1 MSIDMY
7 LGSSLSQAESVTNRC
22 EKHIQDYEEMIKIIF
37 EFEATVFSLQGET
50 YNSARMYFLTMIGP
64 IVKTGKLLSELTY
77 KLCKK
82 LPDSFAAYVY
92 NGDLR
97 EIDLEES
104 ISDCDTQIARL
115 QDLIDWAL
123 SCRRPRYFYIDAL
136 RMSQRVWRIK
146 KARFEELL
154 CRLRR
159 FNTESKEIFQEAEYV
174 KDNLIRAINQ
184 VKQQASFNLS
194 TKTFDLS
201 NLEDMDSL
209 KFLLIIWKEK
219 EFSKEERIYRENLQ
233 EQFGFD
239 AETAHILVKVRR
251 GIDDKFQDLSEKDRS
266 YIFNLIMSKPRYAGS
281 KWNETSGYLGMYFY
295 KYKIRG
301 SIIETVPMELDE
313 VYESLGLSE
322 SEYLKATYA
331 ITMQNRMSATLA
343 YSSKQLGDKND
354 EDYEYIK
361 NKFDTEF
368 IVAQTVFGNKISRE
382 EFYKIWDR
390 NRENFYG
397 KADFAHQAATMATIQ
412 NTMPFRMSNL
422 NGLLLHGRFDAHRF
436 TNELSGWRGDT
447 TIQAEANPSLG
458 KDDYKA
464 DLDADNIINIYKNS
478 SKSYLTVANQ
488 YYRDIESGKINRAD
502 EFVKNN
508 GIEYIKREIL
518 VASKDMSTDYLPRK
532 SRYEL
537 EEKSITMEE
546 LKKINPIGYNFIRS
560 LEEHQNELGE
570 YTFEGV
576 D

>member
-1 MSIDMY
+1 
-7 LGSSLSQAESVTNRC
+7 
-22 EKHIQDYEEMIKIIF
+22 
-37 EFEATVFSLQGET
+37 
-50 YNSARMYFLTMIGP
+50 
-64 IVKTGKLLSELTY
+64 
-77 KLCKK
+77 
-82 LPDSFAAYVY
+82 
-92 NGDLR
+92 
-97 EIDLEES
+97 
-104 ISDCDTQIARL
+104 
-115 QDLIDWAL
+115 
-123 SCRRPRYFYIDAL
+123 
-136 RMSQRVWRIK
+136 
-146 KARFEELL
+146 
-154 CRLRR
+154 
-159 FNTESKEIFQEAEYV
+159 
-174 KDNLIRAINQ
+174 
-184 VKQQASFNLS
+184 
-194 TKTFDLS
+194 
-201 NLEDMDSL
+201 
-209 KFLLIIWKEK
+209 
-219 EFSKEERIYRENLQ
+219 
-233 EQFGFD
+233 
-239 AETAHILVKVRR
+239 
-251 GIDDKFQDLSEKDRS
+251 
-266 YIFNLIMSKPRYAGS
+266 
-281 KWNETSGYLGMYFY
+281 MYFY
-295 KYKIRG
+295 KKKIRG
-301 SIIETVPMELDE
+301 SFIETVPMELDE

-343 YSSKQLGDKND
+343 YSSKQLDDKNINNIVD
-354 EDYEYIK
+354 
-361 NKFDTEF
+361 KFDKEF
-368 IVAQTVFGNKISRE
+368 TVAQTVFGNKISRE

-436 TNELSGWRGDT
+436 TNELSGWRGDA

-464 DLDADNIINIYKNS
+464 DLDADNIMNIYKNS

-518 VASKDMSTDYLPRK
+518 VASKDMSTDHLPRK